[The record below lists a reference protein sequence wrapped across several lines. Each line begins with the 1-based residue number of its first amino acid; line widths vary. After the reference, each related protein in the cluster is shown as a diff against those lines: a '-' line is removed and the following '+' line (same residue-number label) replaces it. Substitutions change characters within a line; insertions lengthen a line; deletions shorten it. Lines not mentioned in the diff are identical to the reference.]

1 MCWLQ
6 KIALGALGMEIAAM
20 FVMGGTLVAYQFL
33 SERDS
38 GSLYYY

>member
-1 MCWLQ
+1 MQ
-6 KIALGALGMEIAAM
+6 KITFGALGMELAAM

-33 SERDS
+33 SERDG